1 MPSSDSEQKGHANTM
16 EKWAR
21 SGKEGL
27 PPVHAAT
34 VILLRDGDAGL
45 ETLMLRR
52 NSKIV
57 FGGMWVFPGGR
68 VDPEDWQGVE
78 KGDDLAASRRA
89 AEREALEECGLAVS
103 AEEMVPLSHWT
114 PPPITPKRFLT
125 WFFAARASEGTVA
138 IDHGEIHDH
147 DWMRPTDALERQAA
161 QEIELVPP
169 TWVTLNELTGFA
181 SVDEAL
187 TTIGKRPTERFTTR
201 VGLSD
206 AGPVAMWHGD
216 AGYEAGDASLEGPRH
231 RLTMT
236 KTGPWLY
243 DRSSRRET

>member
-1 MPSSDSEQKGHANTM
+1 VPQSDSEQKSDANIM

-34 VILLRDGDAGL
+34 VVLLRDGDAGL

-103 AEEMVPLSHWT
+103 ATEMVPLSHWT

-147 DWMRPTDALERQAA
+147 DWMRPADALARQAA
-161 QEIELVPP
+161 QEIEVVPP
-169 TWVTLNELTGFA
+169 TWVTLHELTGFA
-181 SVDEAL
+181 CVDEAL
-187 TTIGKRPTERFTTR
+187 TAIGQRPTERFTTC

-216 AGYEAGDASLEGPRH
+216 AGYEAGDASLAGPRH

-243 DRSSRRET
+243 DRSSRPET